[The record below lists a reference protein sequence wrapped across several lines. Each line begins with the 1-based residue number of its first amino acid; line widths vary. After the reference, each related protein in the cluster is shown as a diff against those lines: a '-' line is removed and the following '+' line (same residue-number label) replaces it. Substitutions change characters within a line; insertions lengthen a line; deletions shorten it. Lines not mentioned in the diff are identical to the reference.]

1 MEISFIVETLKEVD
15 SSSVSSKQLQELM
28 QATSVVTNENQQEVL
43 ANLIRQIEQNNPNID
58 MDRFWGIYQNKRRR
72 FITITN
78 GDSLTPYTPE
88 QISVTLQSLLNQ
100 YNLLEISGIEGYRK
114 LRKIAK
120 MTRK

>member
-1 MEISFIVETLKEVD
+1 
-15 SSSVSSKQLQELM
+15 M